1 MWNGKEMYYSLAM
14 NLDGKKCC
22 VERLMTNVHG
32 SMSNE
37 RYRREGNSQ
46 MENGGNL

>member
-1 MWNGKEMYYSLAM
+1 MKWQRDVLFISNELGW
-14 NLDGKKCC
+14 KKVLCA
-22 VERLMTNVHG
+22 ERLMTNVHG
-32 SMSNE
+32 SMNNE